1 MRAGIAVVVGE
12 EMRNYLLEEV
22 LLQVRAG
29 IAVVVGEEMRNY
41 LLEEVLL
48 QVRAGIAVVVGEE
61 MRNYLLEELWVEIG
75 RWSTQR
81 LEAVSNIVGTR
92 MHVWNNSRENDQD
105 RSKNY
110 KWQNYPVDIF
120 CS

>member
-1 MRAGIAVVVGE
+1 
-12 EMRNYLLEEV
+12 
-22 LLQVRAG
+22 
-29 IAVVVGEEMRNY
+29 
-41 LLEEVLL
+41 
-48 QVRAGIAVVVGEE
+48 
-61 MRNYLLEELWVEIG
+61 
-75 RWSTQR
+75 
-81 LEAVSNIVGTR
+81 